1 MHSIVFINY
10 SHHTFVSPV
19 SPDKTLLHSW
29 TAACHAQ
36 QHFSRPLTKR
46 REKNRVVL
54 RCWCLSHLDSKHAV
68 STRLYG
74 ETLTS
79 HSSMCGNDFAN
90 VSSPYGWST
99 GSCCLVSTY
108 AVLSKHRLTDG
119 CVVLQS
125 AGSYGITSNLYTV
138 LVGLS
143 GASWPLMGYDS
154 VAHMME
160 ETKSADTTAGKPM
173 PYTLVASFVIG
184 LVYLLAL
191 TLCIQVSSW
200 CCILSHMLCL
210 E

>member
-1 MHSIVFINY
+1 MS
-10 SHHTFVSPV
+10 SP
-19 SPDKTLLHSW
+19 
-29 TAACHAQ
+29 AG
-36 QHFSRPLTKR
+36 
-46 REKNRVVL
+46 
-54 RCWCLSHLDSKHAV
+54 LSHLDSKHAV
-68 STRLYG
+68 SARLYG
-74 ETLTS
+74 EPLAL
-79 HSSMCGNDFAN
+79 HSSMCGNDVFKPTN
-90 VSSPYGWST
+90 VPSPYGQGT
-99 GSCCLVSTY
+99 GSCCLVSTS